1 MQQDIIEFPNS
12 SNSPDFI
19 YKIDSLKKFQD
30 NIQNPYLEREN
41 PEYQWTDSTC
51 DITPTKAYHIKKISS
66 LLKKKEETPTSD
78 IIAYNIVKMTNILL
92 FFLLPALAV
101 YLFFFHTQHAIM
113 LWEREGNIGKAFY
126 SLFVIFSYFFLLV
139 IVSPIALLAEEGAHD
154 FLDKSK
160 DLAQYK
166 RDKDFYN
173 QVEVVDISK
182 LQDIGKTVKNTSF
195 YYEVLNCKNCAA
207 QVINILED
215 ISLLPYGDSVD
226 TSQLEKAYDDYI
238 DMILFTAANR
248 NVMSE
253 HLLNDYVEC
262 IYQKMRTVL
271 FEVEKLKE
279 VDGDYK
285 KLIHKAHRET
295 EEIDQAIKQDD
306 QDRVDDLITS
316 MRDPLDW

>member
-66 LLKKKEETPTSD
+66 LLKKKED
-78 IIAYNIVKMTNILL
+78 VANANILL
-92 FFLLPALAV
+92 HNLARLTVLLSSFFLPVLAL
-101 YLFFFHTQHAIM
+101 YLFGSNFQYENM
-113 LWEREGNIGKAFY
+113 LWKEGGIVSRTVYA
-126 SLFVIFSYFFLLV
+126 LFVILSYFLLLGF
-139 IVSPIALLAEEGAHD
+139 VSPVALDVSDKIREH
-154 FLDKSK
+154 LDKYK

-173 QVEVVDISK
+173 QVEVVDISQ

>member
-30 NIQNPYLEREN
+30 NILKPYLEREN

-51 DITPTKAYHIKKISS
+51 DITPAKASYIKKMSP
-66 LLKKKEETPTSD
+66 LLKKKEDTPTTDS
-78 IIAYNIVKMTNILL
+78 IAYNIVKMTNILL

-101 YLFFFHTQHAIM
+101 YLFYFHTQYAIM
-113 LWEREGNIGKAFY
+113 LWEEGGIIGKTVHT
-126 SLFVIFSYFFLLV
+126 LFAIFSYFFLLV
-139 IVSPIALLAEEGAHD
+139 IASPIALLAEEGLND
-154 FLDKSK
+154 FLNDSK

-173 QVEVVDISK
+173 KVEVVDIAK
-182 LQDIGKTVKNTSF
+182 LQDIGETVGNTPF
-195 YYEVLNCKNCAA
+195 YYEMLNCKNCCA

-226 TSQLEKAYDDYI
+226 TSQIEKAYDDYI
-238 DMILFTAANR
+238 DLILFTAANR

-253 HLLNDYVEC
+253 HLLNDYIEA
-262 IYQKMRTVL
+262 IYQKMRIVL
-271 FEVEKLKE
+271 CEVEKLKE
-279 VDGDYK
+279 VNGDYK

-295 EEIDQAIKQDD
+295 EEINEAIKQDD
-306 QDRVDDLITS
+306 QDRVDNLIIS
-316 MRDPLDW
+316 MRDPSDW

>member
-30 NIQNPYLEREN
+30 NILKPYLEREN

-51 DITPTKAYHIKKISS
+51 DITPAKASYIKKMSP
-66 LLKKKEETPTSD
+66 LLKKKEDVPATDS
-78 IIAYNIVKMTNILL
+78 IVYNVVNMTNILS

-101 YLFFFHTQHAIM
+101 YLFYFHTQHAIM
-113 LWEREGNIGKAFY
+113 LWEEGGIIGKTVHT
-126 SLFVIFSYFFLLV
+126 LFIIFSYFILLCF
-139 IVSPIALLAEEGAHD
+139 VSPVALFVGKVAHE

-173 QVEVVDISK
+173 KIEVVDIAK
-182 LQDIGKTVKNTSF
+182 LQDIGETVGNTPF
-195 YYEVLNCKNCAA
+195 YHEMLNCKNCCA

-238 DMILFTAANR
+238 DLILFTAANR

-253 HLLNDYVEC
+253 HLLNDYLEA

-271 FEVEKLKE
+271 FEVEKLRE

-285 KLIHKAHRET
+285 KLIHKAQRET
-295 EEIDQAIKQDD
+295 EEINEAIKQDD
-306 QDRVDDLITS
+306 QGRVDNLIVS
-316 MRDPLDW
+316 MKDPSDW

>member
-30 NIQNPYLEREN
+30 NILNPYLEREN

-51 DITPTKAYHIKKISS
+51 DITPAKASYIKKMSP
-66 LLKKKEETPTSD
+66 LLKKKEGMSITDS
-78 IIAYNIVKMTNILL
+78 IVFNVVKMTNLLL

-101 YLFFFHTQHAIM
+101 YLFYFHTQDAIM
-113 LWEREGNIGKAFY
+113 LWEEGGIIGKTVHT
-126 SLFVIFSYFFLLV
+126 LFAIFSYFFLLV
-139 IVSPIALLAEEGAHD
+139 IISPAALFVEKGSNN
-154 FLDKSK
+154 FLDNST

-166 RDKDFYN
+166 RDKDFYSK
-173 QVEVVDISK
+173 VEVVDIAK
-182 LQDIGKTVKNTSF
+182 LQDIGETIGNTPF
-195 YYEVLNCKNCAA
+195 YYEVLNCKNCCA

-238 DMILFTAANR
+238 DLILFTAANR

-253 HLLNDYVEC
+253 HLLNDYLEA

-271 FEVEKLKE
+271 CEVEKLRE

-285 KLIHKAHRET
+285 NLIHKAHRET
-295 EEIDQAIKQDD
+295 EEISEAIKQDD
-306 QDRVDDLITS
+306 QDRVDDLIVS
-316 MRDPLDW
+316 MKDPSDW

>member
-30 NIQNPYLEREN
+30 NIQKPYLEREN
-41 PEYQWTDSTC
+41 PEYEWTDSTC
-51 DITPTKAYHIKKISS
+51 DITPTKAYHIKKMSS
-66 LLKKKEETPTSD
+66 LLKKKED
-78 IIAYNIVKMTNILL
+78 VANANILL
-92 FFLLPALAV
+92 HNLARLTVLLSSFFLPVLAL
-101 YLFFFHTQHAIM
+101 YLFGSNFQYENM
-113 LWEREGNIGKAFY
+113 LWKEGGIVSRTVYA
-126 SLFVIFSYFFLLV
+126 LFVILSYFLLLGF
-139 IVSPIALLAEEGAHD
+139 VSPVALDVSDKIREH
-154 FLDKSK
+154 LDKYK

-182 LQDIGKTVKNTSF
+182 LQDIGETIGNTSF

-238 DMILFTAANR
+238 DLILFTTANR

-253 HLLNDYVEC
+253 RLFNDYIEA

-295 EEIDQAIKQDD
+295 EEINEAIKQDD
-306 QDRVDDLITS
+306 QDRVDDFIIS
-316 MRDPLDW
+316 MKDPSDF

>member
-1 MQQDIIEFPNS
+1 MQQDIIEFSDS

-30 NIQNPYLEREN
+30 NILKPYLKREN

-51 DITPTKAYHIKKISS
+51 EITPTKAYHIKKMSS

-78 IIAYNIVKMTNILL
+78 IVVYNVVKITNLLL
-92 FFLLPALAV
+92 FFLFPALAV
-101 YLFFFHTQHAIM
+101 YLFYFGSPDAIM
-113 LWEREGNIGKAFY
+113 LWEEGGIIGKTVHT
-126 SLFVIFSYFFLLV
+126 LFIIFSYFILLCF
-139 IVSPIALLAEEGAHD
+139 VSPIALFVGKVAHE

-173 QVEVVDISK
+173 KIEVVDIAK
-182 LQDIGKTVKNTSF
+182 LQDIGETVGNTPF
-195 YYEVLNCKNCAA
+195 YHEMLNCKNCCA
-207 QVINILED
+207 QVIDILED

-238 DMILFTAANR
+238 DLILFAAANR

-262 IYQKMRTVL
+262 MYQKMRTVL
-271 FEVEKLKE
+271 FEVEKLKD

-285 KLIHKAHRET
+285 NLIHKAHRET
-295 EEIDQAIKQDD
+295 EEINEAIKQDD
-306 QDRVDDLITS
+306 QDRVDNLIVS
-316 MRDPLDW
+316 MKDPSDW

>member
-66 LLKKKEETPTSD
+66 LLKKKED
-78 IIAYNIVKMTNILL
+78 VANTNILL
-92 FFLLPALAV
+92 HNLARLTVLLSSFFLPVLAL
-101 YLFFFHTQHAIM
+101 YLFGSNFQYENM
-113 LWEREGNIGKAFY
+113 LWKEGGIVSRTVYA
-126 SLFVIFSYFFLLV
+126 LFVILSYFLLLGF
-139 IVSPIALLAEEGAHD
+139 VSPVALDVSDKIREH
-154 FLDKSK
+154 LDKYK

-182 LQDIGKTVKNTSF
+182 LQDIGDTVENTSF

-238 DMILFTAANR
+238 DMILFTTANR

-271 FEVEKLKE
+271 FEVEKLKD

-285 KLIHKAHRET
+285 KLIHRAHKET

-316 MRDPLDW
+316 MRDPLGW

>member
-30 NIQNPYLEREN
+30 NIQEPYLEREN
-41 PEYQWTDSTC
+41 PEYEWTDSTC
-51 DITPTKAYHIKKISS
+51 DITPTKAYHIKKMSP
-66 LLKKKEETPTSD
+66 LLRKKEDVSATDS
-78 IIAYNIVKMTNILL
+78 IVFNVVNMTNLL
-92 FFLLPALAV
+92 LSFLLPALAV
-101 YLFFFHTQHAIM
+101 YLFYFHTQHAIM
-113 LWEREGNIGKAFY
+113 LWEGGGIIGKTVHTL
-126 SLFVIFSYFFLLV
+126 SVIFSYFILLV
-139 IVSPIALLAEEGAHD
+139 IISPATLFVGKVAHE
-154 FLDKSK
+154 FLDKST

-173 QVEVVDISK
+173 KVEVVDIAK
-182 LQDIGKTVKNTSF
+182 LQDIGETVGNTPF
-195 YYEVLNCKNCAA
+195 YHEMLNCKNCCA

-238 DMILFTAANR
+238 DLILFTAANR

-262 IYQKMRTVL
+262 MYQKMRTVL
-271 FEVEKLKE
+271 FEVEKLKD

-285 KLIHKAHRET
+285 NLIHKAHREA
-295 EEIDQAIKQDD
+295 EEIDQSIKQDD
-306 QDRVDDLITS
+306 QDRMDDLVAS
-316 MRDPLDW
+316 MRDPFDC

>member
-66 LLKKKEETPTSD
+66 LLKKKED
-78 IIAYNIVKMTNILL
+78 VANANILL
-92 FFLLPALAV
+92 HNLARLTVLLSSFFLPVLAL
-101 YLFFFHTQHAIM
+101 YLFGSNFQYENM
-113 LWEREGNIGKAFY
+113 LWKEGGIVSRTVYA
-126 SLFVIFSYFFLLV
+126 LFVILSYFLLLGF
-139 IVSPIALLAEEGAHD
+139 VSPVALDVSDKIREH
-154 FLDKSK
+154 LDKYK

-182 LQDIGKTVKNTSF
+182 LQDIGDTVENTSF

-238 DMILFTAANR
+238 DMILFTTANR

-285 KLIHKAHRET
+285 KLIHRAHKET

>member
-1 MQQDIIEFPNS
+1 MRQDIIEFPNS

-30 NIQNPYLEREN
+30 NILKPYLEREN

-51 DITPTKAYHIKKISS
+51 DITPTKASYIKKMSP
-66 LLKKKEETPTSD
+66 LLKKKEDVPATDS
-78 IIAYNIVKMTNILL
+78 IVFNVVNMTNLLL

-101 YLFFFHTQHAIM
+101 YLFYFGSPDAIM
-113 LWEREGNIGKAFY
+113 IWEEGGIIGKTVHT
-126 SLFVIFSYFFLLV
+126 LFIIFSYFILLCF
-139 IVSPIALLAEEGAHD
+139 VSPIALFVGKVAHE

-173 QVEVVDISK
+173 KIEVVDIAK
-182 LQDIGKTVKNTSF
+182 LQDIGETVGNTPF
-195 YYEVLNCKNCAA
+195 YHEMLNCKNCCA

-238 DMILFTAANR
+238 DLILFTAANR

-262 IYQKMRTVL
+262 MYQKMRTVL
-271 FEVEKLKE
+271 FEVEKLKD

-285 KLIHKAHRET
+285 NLIHKAHREA
-295 EEIDQAIKQDD
+295 EEIDQSIKQDD
-306 QDRVDDLITS
+306 QDRMDDLVAS
-316 MRDPLDW
+316 MRDPFDC

>member
-19 YKIDSLKKFQD
+19 YNIDSLKKFQD
-30 NIQNPYLEREN
+30 NILKPYLEREN

-51 DITPTKAYHIKKISS
+51 EITPAKASYIKKMSP
-66 LLKKKEETPTSD
+66 LLKKKEDTPTTDS
-78 IIAYNIVKMTNILL
+78 IVYNVVNMTNILS

-101 YLFFFHTQHAIM
+101 YLFYFGSPDAIM
-113 LWEREGNIGKAFY
+113 LWEEGGIIGKTVHT
-126 SLFVIFSYFFLLV
+126 LFIIFSYFILLCF
-139 IVSPIALLAEEGAHD
+139 VSPVALFVEKVAHD
-154 FLDKSK
+154 FLYKSA

-173 QVEVVDISK
+173 KVEVVDIAK
-182 LQDIGKTVKNTSF
+182 LQDIGERVGNTPF
-195 YYEVLNCKNCAA
+195 YHEVLNCKNCCA

-215 ISLLPYGDSVD
+215 ISLLPYGNSVD

-238 DMILFTAANR
+238 DLILFAAANR

-262 IYQKMRTVL
+262 MYQKMRTVL
-271 FEVEKLKE
+271 FEVEKLKD

-285 KLIHKAHRET
+285 NLIHKAHRET
-295 EEIDQAIKQDD
+295 EEINEAIKQDD
-306 QDRVDDLITS
+306 QDRVDNLIVS
-316 MRDPLDW
+316 MKDPSDW

>member
-30 NIQNPYLEREN
+30 NIQKPYLEREN
-41 PEYQWTDSTC
+41 PEYQWTDRTC
-51 DITPTKAYHIKKISS
+51 DITPTKASYIKKMSP
-66 LLKKKEETPTSD
+66 LLKKKEDTPTTD
-78 IIAYNIVKMTNILL
+78 IIVFNVVKMTNILL

-101 YLFFFHTQHAIM
+101 YLFYFGSPDTIMIWEEEGIVGKTFHT
-113 LWEREGNIGKAFY
+113 
-126 SLFVIFSYFFLLV
+126 LFIIFSYLFLLV
-139 IVSPIALLAEEGAHD
+139 IISPATLFVERVSHE

-173 QVEVVDISK
+173 KVEVVDIAK
-182 LQDIGKTVKNTSF
+182 LQDIGEIAGNTPF
-195 YYEVLNCKNCAA
+195 YYEVLNCKNCCA

-238 DMILFTAANR
+238 DLILFTTANR

-253 HLLNDYVEC
+253 RLLSDYLEA

-271 FEVEKLKE
+271 FEVEKLRE

-285 KLIHKAHRET
+285 KLIYKAHRET
-295 EEIDQAIKQDD
+295 EEINEAIKQDD
-306 QDRVDDLITS
+306 QDRVDNLIIS
-316 MRDPLDW
+316 MKDPSDW

>member
-30 NIQNPYLEREN
+30 NIQKPYLEREN
-41 PEYQWTDSTC
+41 PEYQWTDRTC
-51 DITPTKAYHIKKISS
+51 DITPTKASYIKKMSP
-66 LLKKKEETPTSD
+66 LLKKKEDTPTTD
-78 IIAYNIVKMTNILL
+78 IIVFNVVKMTNILL

-101 YLFFFHTQHAIM
+101 YLFYFGSPDTIMIWEEEGIVGKTFHT
-113 LWEREGNIGKAFY
+113 
-126 SLFVIFSYFFLLV
+126 LFIIFSYFFLLV
-139 IVSPIALLAEEGAHD
+139 IISPATLFVERVSHE

-173 QVEVVDISK
+173 KVEVVDIAK
-182 LQDIGKTVKNTSF
+182 LQDIGEIAGNTPF
-195 YYEVLNCKNCAA
+195 YYEVLNCKNCCA

-238 DMILFTAANR
+238 DLILFTTANR

-253 HLLNDYVEC
+253 RLLSDYLEA

-271 FEVEKLKE
+271 FEVEKLRE

-285 KLIHKAHRET
+285 KLIYKAHRET
-295 EEIDQAIKQDD
+295 EEINEAIKQDD
-306 QDRVDDLITS
+306 QDRVDNLIIS
-316 MRDPLDW
+316 MKDPSDW

>member
-66 LLKKKEETPTSD
+66 LLKKKED
-78 IIAYNIVKMTNILL
+78 VANANILL
-92 FFLLPALAV
+92 HNLARLTVLLSSFFLPVLAL
-101 YLFFFHTQHAIM
+101 YLFGSNFQYENM
-113 LWEREGNIGKAFY
+113 LWKEGGIVSRTVYA
-126 SLFVIFSYFFLLV
+126 LFVILSYFLLLGF
-139 IVSPIALLAEEGAHD
+139 VSPVALDVSDKIREH
-154 FLDKSK
+154 LDKYK

-182 LQDIGKTVKNTSF
+182 LQDIGDTVENTSF

-238 DMILFTAANR
+238 DMILFTTANR

-271 FEVEKLKE
+271 FEVEKLKD

-285 KLIHKAHRET
+285 KLIHRAHKET

>member
-51 DITPTKAYHIKKISS
+51 DITPTKASYIKKMSP
-66 LLKKKEETPTSD
+66 LLKEKEDVPATDS
-78 IIAYNIVKMTNILL
+78 IVFNVVNTTNLLL

-101 YLFFFHTQHAIM
+101 YLFYFHTQHAIM
-113 LWEREGNIGKAFY
+113 LWEEGGIIGKTVY
-126 SLFVIFSYFFLLV
+126 TLSVIFSYFFLLV
-139 IVSPIALLAEEGAHD
+139 IISPVALLVEKGLSD
-154 FLDKSK
+154 FLGKSK

-173 QVEVVDISK
+173 QVEVVDISQ